1 MSEATADF
9 TPAAL
14 PEQEKTAVFE
24 FGVSGMSCAGCAARL
39 EKALNAVPG
48 VSQASVNFAL
58 ENARVEASG
67 GINAD
72 TLSFAAEQAG
82 FGAHFAEGGRSED
95 KTVLYLCIAS
105 ALLTLPLVAEM
116 ILMPFGIPFHLS
128 PWIQLALA
136 APVQFV
142 IGWRFYQGAWASLR
156 GGVGNMDVLV
166 ALGTSTAFF
175 YSAYLTVTLGGAAK
189 GSLYFEGAA
198 VIITLV
204 LLGKYLEARAKQRAT
219 SALQALLALRPARA
233 RLLTD
238 EGEKD
243 VPITR
248 VAVGDLIRVRPGE
261 ALPVDGA
268 VVDGTADI
276 DESMLTGESMP
287 VTVAASGMVIAGSTN
302 LTGLLTVR
310 ATQIGKDTRLAKI
323 ADLVRSAQAKK
334 APVQKLVDRIS
345 AVFVPAIVAIAA
357 LTFLGWMIFGPSVEA
372 AIVAAVSVL
381 VIACPCALGLAAPAA
396 IAAGLG
402 AAARNGILVGDI
414 AALERA
420 GRIDTVV
427 FDKTGT
433 LTAGRP
439 TVRAVAWAGEKE
451 DAFALAAAVAV
462 QKQNDHP
469 LAKAF
474 RDLSVDPAFD
484 GLRAVD
490 LRSVTGQ
497 GVAATVDGK
506 RVLIGKPDLLDA
518 EGIAV
523 PDGLRPAEGADDV
536 GTHVW
541 LAVEGVCVARVD
553 IVDRIRD
560 EAIDAVAALHA
571 SGRSITLLSG
581 DARRE
586 SERVAGLVGI
596 DHVVAEVSPEDKAA
610 QITAMQGQGRS
621 IAMVGDGINDAL
633 ALAAADLGIA
643 MGGGSDVAVNSAGIT
658 LLRDD
663 PRLAP
668 AALDISERTLS
679 KIRQN
684 LFWAFAYNT
693 VGIPLAALGYLS
705 PGIAGAAMAMSSVC
719 VVTNAL
725 LLRRWR
731 PNLEAMGR
739 HEAKRR
745 AAS

>member
-1 MSEATADF
+1 MSEATVQF
-9 TPAAL
+9 SPAVL
-14 PEQEKTAVFE
+14 PEEQKAAVFE
-24 FGVSGMSCAGCAARL
+24 FSVSGMTCAGCAARL
-39 EKALNAVPG
+39 EKSLNAVPG
-48 VSQASVNFAL
+48 VSLATVNFAL
-58 ENARVEASG
+58 ESARVEASD

-72 TLSFAAEQAG
+72 TITFATEQAG
-82 FGAHFAEGGRSED
+82 FGAHFADSGRSED

-105 ALLTLPLVAEM
+105 ALLTLPLLAEM
-116 ILMPFGIPFHLS
+116 LLMPFGVPFHLS
-128 PWIQLALA
+128 PWIQMVLA

-166 ALGTSTAFF
+166 ALGTTTAFL
-175 YSAYLTVTLGGAAK
+175 YSTYLTVTLGEAAR

-198 VIITLV
+198 VVITLV

-233 RLLTD
+233 RLLTP

-261 ALPVDGA
+261 ALPVDGEITEGMA
-268 VVDGTADI
+268 EI

-287 VTVAASGMVIAGSTN
+287 VTATAGAVVIAGSTN

-323 ADLVRSAQAKK
+323 ADLVRAAQAKK

-345 AVFVPAIVAIAA
+345 AVFVPAIVAIAV
-357 LTFLGWMIFGPSVEA
+357 LTFLGWMVFGPGVEP

-402 AAARNGILVGDI
+402 AAARNGILVGDVSS
-414 AALERA
+414 LERA

-439 TVRAVAWAGEKE
+439 TVRHIEWAGGKE
-451 DAFALAAAVAV
+451 DAFALAAAIAV
-462 QKQNDHP
+462 QSQNDHP

-474 RDLSVDPAFD
+474 QDIAPDADRPVLEAT
-484 GLRAVD
+484 D
-490 LRSVTGQ
+490 LRSVTGK

-506 RVLIGKPDLLDA
+506 PVLIGKPALLDS
-518 EGIAV
+518 EGIAL
-523 PDGLRPAEGADDV
+523 PEDISSWGDEEDV

-541 LAVEGVCVARVD
+541 LAVDGVCVARVD

-560 EAIDAVAALHA
+560 KAVAAVAALHA
-571 SGRSITLLSG
+571 SGRSVTLLSG
-581 DARRE
+581 DTRRE

-596 DHVVAEVSPEDKAA
+596 DAVIAEVSPEDKAA
-610 QITAMQGQGRS
+610 QIEEMRKQGRS
-621 IAMVGDGINDAL
+621 VAMVGDGINDAP

-668 AALDISERTLS
+668 AALEISERTLA

-725 LLRRWR
+725 LLRGWR
-731 PNLEAMGR
+731 PRLDDMGR
-739 HEAKRR
+739 RETKRR
-745 AAS
+745 TMA

>member
-1 MSEATADF
+1 MSQITADF
-9 TPAAL
+9 APGSL
-14 PEQEKTAVFE
+14 PEAEKTQVFE
-24 FGVSGMSCAGCAARL
+24 FDVSGMSCAGCAARL
-39 EKALNAVPG
+39 EKSLNAVPG
-48 VSQASVNFAL
+48 VSLASVNFAL
-58 ENARVEASG
+58 ESARVEASE

-72 TLSFAAEQAG
+72 TISFATEQAG
-82 FGAHFAEGGRSED
+82 FGAHFADSGPSED
-95 KTVLYLCIAS
+95 KTILYLCIAS
-105 ALLTLPLVAEM
+105 ALLTVPLLAEM
-116 ILMPFGIPFHLS
+116 LLMPLGVSVHLS

-142 IGWRFYQGAWASLR
+142 IGWRFYHGAWASLR

-166 ALGTSTAFF
+166 ALGTTTAFL
-175 YSAYLTVTLGGAAK
+175 YSTYLTVTLGDAAR

-198 VIITLV
+198 VVITLV
-204 LLGKYLEARAKQRAT
+204 LLGKYLEARAKHRAT

-233 RLLTD
+233 RLLTP

-261 ALPVDGA
+261 ALPVDGEIT
-268 VVDGTADI
+268 DGSADI

-287 VTVAASGMVIAGSTN
+287 VTAAVGASVIAGSTN

-323 ADLVRSAQAKK
+323 ADLVRAAQAKK

-345 AVFVPAIVAIAA
+345 AVFVPTIVAIAA
-357 LTFLGWMIFGPSVEA
+357 LTFLGWMLFGPGVEP

-402 AAARNGILVGDI
+402 AAARSGILVADI
-414 AALERA
+414 ASLERA

-433 LTAGRP
+433 LTAGQP
-439 TVRAVAWAGEKE
+439 AVRHIAWAGDKE

-462 QKQNDHP
+462 QRQNDHP

-474 RDLSVDPAFD
+474 QDLTVDSGGRTFEATDF
-484 GLRAVD
+484 
-490 LRSVTGQ
+490 RSVTGK

-506 RVLIGKPDLLDA
+506 PVLIGKPDLLDA
-518 EGIAV
+518 EGIV
-523 PDGLRPAEGADDV
+523 LPETLRNWREEEDV

-541 LAVEGVCVARVD
+541 LAVDGVCVARVD

-560 EAIDAVAALHA
+560 KAVAAVAALHA
-571 SGRSITLLSG
+571 SGRSVTLLSG
-581 DARRE
+581 DTRHE

-596 DHVVAEVSPEDKAA
+596 DAVIAEVSPEDKAA
-610 QITAMQGQGRS
+610 EIAEMQKQGRS
-621 IAMVGDGINDAL
+621 VAMVGDGINDAP
-633 ALAAADLGIA
+633 ALAAANLGIA

-668 AALDISERTLS
+668 AALEISERTLA

-684 LFWAFAYNT
+684 LFWAFAYNM

-725 LLRRWR
+725 LLRGWR
-731 PNLEAMGR
+731 PRLDEMGR
-739 HEAKRR
+739 HEIKRR
-745 AAS
+745 AAA

>member
-1 MSEATADF
+1 MSEATAHF
-9 TPAAL
+9 APVSV
-14 PEQEKTAVFE
+14 PEAEKTAVFE
-24 FGVSGMSCAGCAARL
+24 FGVSGMTCAGCAARL

-58 ENARVEASG
+58 ESARVEASE
-67 GINAD
+67 GINAE
-72 TLSFAAEQAG
+72 TITFAAEQAG
-82 FGAHFAEGGRSED
+82 FGAHFADTGPSED
-95 KTVLYLCIAS
+95 KAVMYLCIAS

-116 ILMPFGIPFHLS
+116 LLMPFGIPFHLS

-136 APVQFV
+136 TPVQFV

-166 ALGTSTAFF
+166 ALGTSTAFL
-175 YSAYLTVTLGGAAK
+175 YSTYLTVTQGSAAM

-261 ALPVDGA
+261 AMPVDGE
-268 VVDGTADI
+268 VTEGSADI

-287 VTVAASGMVIAGSTN
+287 VTVSNGGAVIAGSTN
-302 LTGLLTVR
+302 LTGLLTIR

-323 ADLVRSAQAKK
+323 AELVRAAQAKK

-357 LTFLGWMIFGPSVEA
+357 LTFIGWMVFGQSVEA
-372 AIVAAVSVL
+372 AIIAAVSVL

-402 AAARNGILVGDI
+402 AAARSGILVGDV

-433 LTAGRP
+433 LTAGQP
-439 TVRAVAWAGEKE
+439 VVRNIAWAEGKE
-451 DAFALAAAVAV
+451 DGFALAASVAV

-469 LAKAF
+469 LARAF
-474 RDLSVDPAFD
+474 RELPVASEFS
-484 GLRAVD
+484 GLQATD
-490 LRSVTGQ
+490 LRSVTGK
-497 GVAATVDGK
+497 GVAALVDGK
-506 RVLIGKPDLLDA
+506 PVLIGKRDLLASD
-518 EGIAV
+518 GIEV
-523 PDGLRPAEGADDV
+523 PDALSVQSDGDV

-541 LAVEGVCVARVD
+541 LAVDGKCAARVD

-560 EAIDAVAALHA
+560 EAITAVAALHA

-581 DARRE
+581 DARPE

-596 DHVVAEVSPEDKAA
+596 DTVVAEVSPEDKAA
-610 QITAMQGQGRS
+610 KIASMQEQGRS
-621 IAMVGDGINDAL
+621 VAMVGDGINDAP

-693 VGIPLAALGYLS
+693 IGIPLAALGYLS
-705 PGIAGAAMAMSSVC
+705 PGIAGAAMALSSVC

-725 LLRRWR
+725 LLRRWKPELQER
-731 PNLEAMGR
+731 SAR
-739 HEAKRR
+739 
-745 AAS
+745 

>member
-1 MSEATADF
+1 MSEATVQF
-9 TPAAL
+9 SPAVL
-14 PEQEKTAVFE
+14 PEEQKTAVFE
-24 FGVSGMSCAGCAARL
+24 FSVSGMTCAGCAARL
-39 EKALNAVPG
+39 EKSLNAVPG
-48 VSQASVNFAL
+48 VSLATVNFAL
-58 ENARVEASG
+58 ESARVEASD

-72 TLSFAAEQAG
+72 TITFATEQAG
-82 FGAHFAEGGRSED
+82 FGAHFADSGRSED

-105 ALLTLPLVAEM
+105 ALLTLPLLAEM
-116 ILMPFGIPFHLS
+116 LLMPFGVPFHLS
-128 PWIQLALA
+128 PWIQMVLA

-166 ALGTSTAFF
+166 ALGTTTAFL
-175 YSAYLTVTLGGAAK
+175 YSTYLTVTLGEAAR

-198 VIITLV
+198 VVITLV

-233 RLLTD
+233 RLLTP

-261 ALPVDGA
+261 ALPVDGEITEGMA
-268 VVDGTADI
+268 EI

-287 VTVAASGMVIAGSTN
+287 VTATAGAVVIAGSTN

-323 ADLVRSAQAKK
+323 ADLVRAAQAKK

-345 AVFVPAIVAIAA
+345 AVFVPAIVAIAV
-357 LTFLGWMIFGPSVEA
+357 LTFLGWMVFGPGVEP

-396 IAAGLG
+396 IVAGLG
-402 AAARNGILVGDI
+402 AAARNGILVGDVSS
-414 AALERA
+414 LERA

-439 TVRAVAWAGEKE
+439 TVRHIEWAGGKE
-451 DAFALAAAVAV
+451 DAFALAAAIAV
-462 QKQNDHP
+462 QSQNDHP

-474 RDLSVDPAFD
+474 QDIAPDADRPVLEAT
-484 GLRAVD
+484 D
-490 LRSVTGQ
+490 LRSVTGK

-506 RVLIGKPDLLDA
+506 PVLIGKPALLDS
-518 EGIAV
+518 EGIAL
-523 PDGLRPAEGADDV
+523 PEDISSWGDEEDV

-541 LAVEGVCVARVD
+541 LAVDGVCVARVD

-560 EAIDAVAALHA
+560 KAVAAVAALHA
-571 SGRSITLLSG
+571 SGRSVTLLSG
-581 DARRE
+581 DTRRE

-596 DHVVAEVSPEDKAA
+596 DAVIAEVSPEDKAA
-610 QITAMQGQGRS
+610 QIEEMRKQGRS
-621 IAMVGDGINDAL
+621 VAMVGDGINDAP

-668 AALDISERTLS
+668 AALEISERTLA

-725 LLRRWR
+725 LLRGWR
-731 PNLEAMGR
+731 PRLDDMGR
-739 HEAKRR
+739 RETKRR
-745 AAS
+745 TMA

>member
-1 MSEATADF
+1 MSEATVH
-9 TPAAL
+9 L
-14 PEQEKTAVFE
+14 PHEPLSDAQNTAVFE
-24 FGVSGMSCAGCAARL
+24 FGVSGMTCAGCAARL

-48 VSQASVNFAL
+48 VSQATVNFAL
-58 ENARVEASG
+58 ESARVEASPG
-67 GINAD
+67 LNAD
-72 TLSFAAEQAG
+72 TIGFAAEQAG
-82 FGAHFAEGGRSED
+82 FGAHFADSGPTED
-95 KTVLYLCIAS
+95 RTVLYLCIAS
-105 ALLTLPLVAEM
+105 ALLTVPLVAEM
-116 ILMPFGIPFHLS
+116 VLMPLGIPYHLS
-128 PWIQLALA
+128 PWLQLALA

-166 ALGTSTAFF
+166 ALGTSTAFL
-175 YSAYLTVTLGGAAK
+175 YSAYLTATLGDGAK

-233 RLLTD
+233 RLLTED
-238 EGEKD
+238 GEKD

-248 VAVGDLIRVRPGE
+248 VAVGDLLRVQPGE
-261 ALPVDGA
+261 AVPVDGD
-268 VVDGTADI
+268 VIEGTADI

-287 VTVAASGMVIAGSTN
+287 VTAGPGATVIAGSTN
-302 LTGLLTVR
+302 LTGLLTIR

-323 ADLVRSAQAKK
+323 ADLVRAAQAEK

-345 AVFVPAIVAIAA
+345 AVFVPAIVVIAA
-357 LTFLGWMIFGPSVEA
+357 LTFIGWMIFGPSVEA
-372 AIVAAVSVL
+372 AVVAAVSVL

-402 AAARNGILVGDI
+402 AAARGGILVGDI

-439 TVRAVAWAGEKE
+439 AVRDIVWAEGRK
-451 DAFALAAAVAV
+451 DDFILAAAISV

-469 LAKAF
+469 LARAM
-474 RDLSVDPAFD
+474 RDMDAGAAPAVPEATNFQ
-484 GLRAVD
+484 
-490 LRSVTGQ
+490 SVTGK
-497 GVAATVDGK
+497 GVAAEVAGK
-506 RVLIGKPDLLDA
+506 QVLIGKPDLLV
-518 EGIAV
+518 ENGIAV
-523 PDGLRPAEGADDV
+523 PDDLRTVDGI
-536 GTHVW
+536 GTHVF
-541 LAVEGVCVARVD
+541 LAVDTMCVARVD
-553 IVDRIRD
+553 IVDQVRD
-560 EAIDAVAALHA
+560 EAVDAVTALHA

-581 DARRE
+581 DGRAE

-596 DHVVAEVSPEDKAA
+596 DDVVAEVSPEDKAT
-610 QITAMQGQGRS
+610 QITLLQKQGHA
-621 IAMVGDGINDAL
+621 IAMVGDGINDAP

-663 PRLAP
+663 PRLVP
-668 AALDISERTLS
+668 AALDISERTLA

-693 VGIPLAALGYLS
+693 IGIPLAALGYLS
-705 PGIAGAAMAMSSVC
+705 PALAGAAMAMSSVC

-725 LLRRWR
+725 LLRRWQPR
-731 PNLEAMGR
+731 LNGR
-739 HEAKRR
+739 RVA
-745 AAS
+745 

>member
-1 MSEATADF
+1 MSQITADF
-9 TPAAL
+9 APETL
-14 PEQEKTAVFE
+14 PEAGKTEVFE
-24 FGVSGMSCAGCAARL
+24 FGVSGMTCAGCAARL
-39 EKALNAVPG
+39 EKSLNAVPG
-48 VSQASVNFAL
+48 VSLATVNFAL
-58 ENARVEASG
+58 ESARVEASD

-72 TLSFAAEQAG
+72 TITFATEQAG
-82 FGAHFAEGGRSED
+82 FEAHFADTGRSED

-105 ALLTLPLVAEM
+105 ALLTLPLLAEM
-116 ILMPFGIPFHLS
+116 LLMPFGVPFHLS

-136 APVQFV
+136 TPVQFV
-142 IGWRFYQGAWASLR
+142 IGWRFYNGAWASLR

-166 ALGTSTAFF
+166 ALGTTTAFL
-175 YSAYLTVTLGGAAK
+175 YSTYLTVTLGDGARGA
-189 GSLYFEGAA
+189 LYFEGAA
-198 VIITLV
+198 VVITLV
-204 LLGKYLEARAKQRAT
+204 LLGKYLEARAKRRAT
-219 SALQALLALRPARA
+219 SALQALLAMRPARA
-233 RLLTD
+233 RLLTP

-261 ALPVDGA
+261 ALPVDGEITE
-268 VVDGTADI
+268 GMADI

-287 VTVAASGMVIAGSTN
+287 VTATAGATVIAGSTN

-323 ADLVRSAQAKK
+323 ADLVRAAQAKK

-345 AVFVPAIVAIAA
+345 AVFVPVIVAIAVF
-357 LTFLGWMIFGPSVEA
+357 TFLGWMVFGPGFEP

-402 AAARNGILVGDI
+402 AAARNGILVGDVTS
-414 AALERA
+414 LERA

-439 TVRAVAWAGEKE
+439 TVRHFEWTRGKE
-451 DAFALAAAVAV
+451 DAFALAAAIAV
-462 QKQNDHP
+462 QSQNDHP

-474 RDLSVDPAFD
+474 QDLTPDANRPV
-484 GLRAVD
+484 LKVND
-490 LRSVTGQ
+490 LRSVTGK

-506 RVLIGKPDLLDA
+506 PVLIGKPALLES
-518 EGIAV
+518 EGIAL
-523 PDGLRPAEGADDV
+523 PETLCAWGAEEDV

-541 LAVEGVCVARVD
+541 LAVDGVCVARVD

-560 EAIDAVAALHA
+560 KAVAAVAALHA
-571 SGRSITLLSG
+571 SGRSVTLLSG
-581 DARRE
+581 DTRRE

-596 DHVVAEVSPEDKAA
+596 DAVIAEVSPEDKAA
-610 QITAMQGQGRS
+610 EIAEMRKQGRFV
-621 IAMVGDGINDAL
+621 AMVGDGINDAP

-668 AALDISERTLS
+668 AALEISERTLA

-705 PGIAGAAMAMSSVC
+705 PAFAGAAMAMSSVC

-725 LLRRWR
+725 LLRGWR
-731 PNLEAMGR
+731 PRLDEMGR
-739 HEAKRR
+739 QETKRR
-745 AAS
+745 AAA

>member
-1 MSEATADF
+1 MSEATAQF
-9 TPAAL
+9 VPQIV
-14 PEQEKTAVFE
+14 PEAEKTAVFE
-24 FGVSGMSCAGCAARL
+24 FNVSGMSCAGCAARL

-48 VSQASVNFAL
+48 VSLASVNFAL
-58 ENARVEASG
+58 ESARVEAAD

-72 TLSFAAEQAG
+72 TISFATEQAG
-82 FGAHFAEGGRSED
+82 FGAHFADGGRSED
-95 KTVLYLCIAS
+95 KTVLYLCMAS
-105 ALLTLPLVAEM
+105 ALLTLPLLAEM
-116 ILMPFGIPFHLS
+116 LLMPLGVPFHLS
-128 PWIQLALA
+128 PWMQLALA

-156 GGVGNMDVLV
+156 GGTGNMDVLV
-166 ALGTSTAFF
+166 ALGTTTAFL
-175 YSAYLTVTLGGAAK
+175 YSAYLTVTLGDGAK

-248 VAVGDLIRVRPGE
+248 IAVGDLIRVRPGE
-261 ALPVDGA
+261 AVPVDGE
-268 VVDGTADI
+268 VTDGSAEM

-287 VTVAASGMVIAGSTN
+287 VTAAAGASVIAGSTN
-302 LTGLLTVR
+302 LTGLLTIR

-323 ADLVRSAQAKK
+323 ADLVRAAQAKK

-345 AVFVPAIVAIAA
+345 AVFVPAIVAVAA
-357 LTFLGWMIFGPSVEA
+357 LTFVGWMVFGPSVEA
-372 AIVAAVSVL
+372 AVVAAVSVL

-402 AAARNGILVGDI
+402 AAARNGILVGDV

-433 LTAGRP
+433 LTAGKP
-439 TVRAVAWAGEKE
+439 VVRAVNWVDGRE
-451 DAFALAAAVAV
+451 DGFALAAAVAV
-462 QKQNDHP
+462 QRQNDHP
-469 LAKAF
+469 LARAF
-474 RDLSVDPAFD
+474 RDLPVDPRYS
-484 GLRAVD
+484 GLQAAD
-490 LRSVTGQ
+490 LRSVTGK
-497 GVAATVDGK
+497 GVIATVDGK
-506 RVLIGKPDLLDA
+506 AVLIGKADLLNA
-518 EGIAV
+518 EGVEMRDAV
-523 PDGLRPAEGADDV
+523 VRDNGETA

-541 LAVEGVCVARVD
+541 LAVDGVCAARVD
-553 IVDRIRD
+553 IVDQVRD
-560 EAIDAVAALHA
+560 EAVAAVASLHGT
-571 SGRSITLLSG
+571 GRSITLLSG
-581 DARRE
+581 DSRAE
-586 SERVAGLVGI
+586 SARVADLVGI
-596 DHVVAEVSPEDKAA
+596 DDVVAEVSPEDKAG
-610 QITAMQGQGRS
+610 QITAMQRTGRS
-621 IAMVGDGINDAL
+621 VAMVGDGINDAP

-668 AALDISERTLS
+668 AALDISERTLR

-693 VGIPLAALGYLS
+693 IGIPLAALGYLS

-725 LLRRWR
+725 LLRQWR
-731 PNLEAMGR
+731 PKLGSMVRHRNEGR
-739 HEAKRR
+739 V
-745 AAS
+745 AA

>member
-1 MSEATADF
+1 MSEATVQFA
-9 TPAAL
+9 PAVL
-14 PEQEKTAVFE
+14 PEEQKTAVFE
-24 FGVSGMSCAGCAARL
+24 FSVSGMTCAGCAARL
-39 EKALNAVPG
+39 EKSLNAVPG
-48 VSQASVNFAL
+48 VSLATVNFAL
-58 ENARVEASG
+58 ESARVEASD

-72 TLSFAAEQAG
+72 TITFATEQAG
-82 FGAHFAEGGRSED
+82 FEAHFADSGRSED

-105 ALLTLPLVAEM
+105 ALLTLPLLAEM
-116 ILMPFGIPFHLS
+116 LLMPFGVPFHLS
-128 PWIQLALA
+128 PWIQMVLA

-166 ALGTSTAFF
+166 ALGTTTAFL
-175 YSAYLTVTLGGAAK
+175 YSTYLTVTLGEAAR

-198 VIITLV
+198 VVITLV

-233 RLLTD
+233 RLLTP

-261 ALPVDGA
+261 ALPVDGEITEGA
-268 VVDGTADI
+268 ADI

-287 VTVAASGMVIAGSTN
+287 VTAAAGATVIAGSTN

-323 ADLVRSAQAKK
+323 ADLVRAAQAKK

-345 AVFVPAIVAIAA
+345 AVFVPAIVAIAV
-357 LTFLGWMIFGPSVEA
+357 LTFLGWMVFGPGVEP

-402 AAARNGILVGDI
+402 AAARNGILVGDVSS
-414 AALERA
+414 LERA

-439 TVRAVAWAGEKE
+439 TVRHIEWAGGKE
-451 DAFALAAAVAV
+451 DAFALAAAIAV
-462 QKQNDHP
+462 QSQNDHP

-474 RDLSVDPAFD
+474 QDIAPDADRPVLEAT
-484 GLRAVD
+484 D
-490 LRSVTGQ
+490 LRSVTGK

-506 RVLIGKPDLLDA
+506 PVLIGKPALLDS
-518 EGIAV
+518 EGIAL
-523 PDGLRPAEGADDV
+523 PEDISSWGDEEDV

-541 LAVEGVCVARVD
+541 LAVDGVCVARVD

-560 EAIDAVAALHA
+560 KAVAAVAALHA
-571 SGRSITLLSG
+571 SGRSVTLLSG
-581 DARRE
+581 DTRRE

-596 DHVVAEVSPEDKAA
+596 DAVIAEVSPEDKAA
-610 QITAMQGQGRS
+610 QIEEMRKQGRS
-621 IAMVGDGINDAL
+621 VAMVGDGINDAP

-668 AALDISERTLS
+668 AALEISERTLA

-725 LLRRWR
+725 LLRGWR
-731 PNLEAMGR
+731 PRLDDMGR
-739 HEAKRR
+739 RETKRR
-745 AAS
+745 TMA

>member
-1 MSEATADF
+1 MSQITVDH

-14 PEQEKTAVFE
+14 PEAEKTRVLE
-24 FGVSGMSCAGCAARL
+24 FNVSGMTCAGCAARL

-48 VSQASVNFAL
+48 VSQATVNFAL
-58 ENARVEASG
+58 ESARVEASE
-67 GINAD
+67 GINAE
-72 TLSFAAEQAG
+72 TIGFATEQAG
-82 FGAHFAEGGRSED
+82 YAAHFAESGPSED
-95 KTVLYLCIAS
+95 RTVLYLCIA
-105 ALLTLPLVAEM
+105 AGLLTLPLVAEM
-116 ILMPFGIPFHLS
+116 ILMPLGMALHLS
-128 PWIQLALA
+128 PWLQLALA
-136 APVQFV
+136 APVQFI
-142 IGWRFYQGAWASLR
+142 IGWRFYKGAWASLR

-175 YSAYLTVTLGGAAK
+175 YSTYLTVTLGTAAR
-189 GSLYFEGAA
+189 GSLYFEASA

-204 LLGKYLEARAKQRAT
+204 LLGKYLEARAKRRAT

-233 RLLTD
+233 RLLTED
-238 EGEKD
+238 GAEKD

-261 ALPVDGA
+261 AMPVDGEVTEGSA
-268 VVDGTADI
+268 EV
-276 DESMLTGESMP
+276 DESLLTGESMP
-287 VTVAASGMVIAGSTN
+287 VTVSAGGTVIAGSTN
-302 LTGLLTVR
+302 LTGLLTIR

-323 ADLVRSAQAKK
+323 ADLVRAAQAKK

-345 AVFVPAIVAIAA
+345 AVFVPAIVAVAA
-357 LTFLGWMIFGPSVEA
+357 LTFLAWMVFGHSAEA
-372 AIVAAVSVL
+372 AIIAAVSVL

-402 AAARNGILVGDI
+402 AAARNGILIGDV

-420 GRIDTVV
+420 KRIDTVV

-433 LTAGRP
+433 LTAGKP
-439 TVRAVAWAGEKE
+439 VVRNIAWAAGKE

-469 LAKAF
+469 LARAF
-474 RDLSVDPAFD
+474 RDLEIASDHA
-484 GLRAVD
+484 GLTATD
-490 LRSVTGQ
+490 LRSVTGK
-497 GVAATVDGK
+497 GVTANVDG
-506 RVLIGKPDLLDA
+506 RRIMIGKADLLTG
-518 EGIAV
+518 EGIELV
-523 PDGLRPAEGADDV
+523 EGLRVQPDGDV

-541 LAVEGVCVARVD
+541 LAVDAACIARID

-560 EAIDAVAALHA
+560 EAVAAVAALHA

-581 DARRE
+581 DARAE

-596 DHVVAEVSPEDKAA
+596 DTVIAEVSPEDKAA
-610 QITAMQGQGRS
+610 QITQMQKQGHA
-621 IAMVGDGINDAL
+621 IAMVGDGINDAP

-668 AALDISERTLS
+668 AALEISERTLS

-693 VGIPLAALGYLS
+693 IGIPLAAFGYLS
-705 PGIAGAAMAMSSVC
+705 PGIAGAAMALSSVC

-731 PNLEAMGR
+731 PGLAAMGH
-739 HEAKRR
+739 HETEGR
-745 AAS
+745 ATQ